1 MSARSDEIRLLLLD
15 MLAGDGRADCRTMS
29 GLAPP
34 EWEALAAMARQHR
47 LEPLLHRNLEA
58 LPQWPVPE
66 DIRERWRASFRRA
79 AFRALAC
86 ERVIGRIARQLDASG
101 IPYAALKGAWLAL
114 HAYPHPALRPLRDID
129 ILVPSERAK
138 MAFELLLA
146 QGFTPRNASE
156 PSPEHAFSRGK
167 HLPGL
172 VSPGDQISVE
182 IHHRLLTP
190 GPLRHGRG
198 LAVSDVLG
206 ARITEI
212 SQAGSIAYPAPTEM
226 LLHLIVHAV
235 YEHGFCNGPLVL
247 TDIVYLLGKT
257 EIDWERFW
265 AMAERGGWSEGC
277 NLLLGLAAEY
287 HNVHVARPATLAP
300 PPPAVLRMA
309 ALMMLQDHAQ
319 RGRIELA
326 ASLGAA
332 PGLLAKLVIAARRMR
347 PDRHALAAF
356 ARRPSDDQLPWLTY
370 PTWLL
375 SRVRLAAGALMAEQ
389 SRSDIHRAQ
398 ALKSW
403 LGTRK

>member
-1 MSARSDEIRLLLLD
+1 MNARSDDIRLLLLD
-15 MLAGDGRADCRTMS
+15 MLAGDGRADCRTMA
-29 GLAPP
+29 GLAPQ
-34 EWEALAAMARQHR
+34 EWHALAAMARQHR

-58 LPQWPVPE
+58 LPQWTVPGE
-66 DIRERWRASFRRA
+66 IRERWRGSFRRT

-86 ERVIGRIARQLDASG
+86 ERVIGQIARHLDASG
-101 IPYAALKGAWLAL
+101 VPYAALKGAWLAF

-129 ILVPSERAK
+129 ILVPSDRAK
-138 MAFELLLA
+138 MVFELLLA
-146 QGFTPRNASE
+146 QGFTPRSASE
-156 PSPEHAFSRGK
+156 PSAEHALSRGK
-167 HLPGL
+167 HLAGL

-190 GPLRHGRG
+190 DPQHKGRA
-198 LAVSDVLG
+198 LAIGDVLRS
-206 ARITEI
+206 RIIET

-247 TDIVYLLGKT
+247 TDIAYLLGKA
-257 EIDWERFW
+257 EIDWDRFW

-277 NLLLGLAAEY
+277 SLLLGLAAQY
-287 HNVHVARPATLAP
+287 HDLQVARPVTLAP
-300 PPPAVLRMA
+300 PPAAVLRMA

-326 ASLGAA
+326 SSLGAA
-332 PGLLAKLVIAARRMR
+332 PGLLAKLGIAARRIC

-356 ARRPSDDQLPWLTY
+356 ARRRSDGKLPWLIY
-370 PTWLL
+370 PAWFL
-375 SRVRLAAGALMAEQ
+375 SRMRLAAGVLMAEQ
-389 SRSDIHRAQ
+389 SRSDILRAR

-403 LGTRK
+403 LGTQK